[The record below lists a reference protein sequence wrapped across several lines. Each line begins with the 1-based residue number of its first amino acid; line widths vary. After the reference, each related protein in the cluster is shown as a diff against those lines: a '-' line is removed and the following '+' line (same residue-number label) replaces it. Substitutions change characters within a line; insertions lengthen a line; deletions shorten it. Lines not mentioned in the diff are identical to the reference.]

1 MVYKIFFAHIQYS
14 RKVVEKKKAIVKHY
28 AFQATAVNAK
38 QLKVYQI
45 SIFQYYQKIP
55 YEKLFRLY
63 IRKKTLFSNKEL
75 EIMLLFT
82 VQEPFGQ
89 GQIVKLEILILSN
102 N

>member
-1 MVYKIFFAHIQYS
+1 M
-14 RKVVEKKKAIVKHY
+14 EKKKAIVKHY

>member
-1 MVYKIFFAHIQYS
+1 M
-14 RKVVEKKKAIVKHY
+14 EKKKAIVKHY
-28 AFQATAVNAK
+28 AFRATAVNAK

-45 SIFQYYQKIP
+45 SIFQYYQKMP

-75 EIMLLFT
+75 EVMLLFT